1 MASSV
6 LKPQVK
12 TNPLRKGGKMR
23 PQRYTDEMVKEY
35 LGKGY
40 WTETTYADLFER
52 NAKECPEKEAF
63 VDDSG
68 NRFTWAEANQAV
80 NRLALKL
87 VELGFNKDDTFVI
100 QLPNRV
106 EIILL
111 RIACEKAG
119 VISVPVVRTL
129 RHDEIGYILK
139 LAETK
144 GYVGLWKFR
153 DFDYW
158 QMIQELRP
166 DLPALKHL
174 FFCGDEIPEAGISI
188 KEILATPLE
197 EKYSLSHIKKR
208 QVLVDEVAWIEL
220 STGTTGFPKVIE
232 TPMALATS
240 VSPSHMAKIKMTG
253 FDVACAFAP
262 VSGAGRGLGRFTPF
276 VAAKGVLMEHF
287 EAENAFKLIE
297 KEKISI
303 PMVVPA
309 QLAMML
315 QNENYTKYD
324 LSSLRVFQVAGAP
337 LPPHVAEE
345 VEKRF
350 KCLVINHY
358 GGMDAG
364 SLTSVSAD
372 DPVEVRRFS
381 VGKPHPGNE
390 IKLLDDEGKEV
401 SMGEVGTIHF
411 RGPTSVGGYF
421 KDPEMTK
428 QAWGS
433 GWFNMGD
440 LGKFDEQGNLYI
452 VGRKKDI
459 IIRGGFNIYP
469 TEIESILMTHPKVE
483 AVSVVGYPDSI
494 MGEKACAYVVPK
506 KGQTFTIDEMVSYF
520 RERKV
525 NPNKTPERL
534 EIIEKMPLVADMKL
548 DKKVLKEDI
557 LNKIKSQGK
566 PS

>member
-1 MASSV
+1 
-6 LKPQVK
+6 
-12 TNPLRKGGKMR
+12 MR
-23 PQRYTDEMVKEY
+23 PQRYTNEMVKEY
-35 LGKGY
+35 LDKGY

-52 NAKECPEKEAF
+52 NAKEYPSKEAF

-68 NRFTWAEANQAV
+68 NRFTWAEANQAI

-87 VELGFNKDDTFVI
+87 VELGFSKDDTLMI

-111 RIACEKAG
+111 RVACEKAG
-119 VISVPVVRTL
+119 IISIPVVRTL

-166 DLPALKHL
+166 GLPALKHI
-174 FFCGDEIPEAGISI
+174 FFCGDEIPEGGISV

-197 EKYSLSHIKKR
+197 KQYSVDDLKKR
-208 QVLVDEVAWIEL
+208 QIRVDEVAWIEL
-220 STGTTGFPKVIE
+220 STGTTGFPKVIQ

-253 FDVACAFAP
+253 DDVACAFAP
-262 VSGAGRGLGRFTPF
+262 ISGAGRGLARFTPF

-287 EAENAFKLIE
+287 DAEDAFKLIE
-297 KEKISI
+297 KERISI

-315 QNENYTKYD
+315 QNANYNKYD
-324 LSSLRVFQVAGAP
+324 LKSLRVFQVAGAP
-337 LPPHVAEE
+337 LPPHIAEK
-345 VEKRF
+345 VETRF
-350 KCLVINHY
+350 KCLVVNHY

-381 VGKPHPGNE
+381 VGKAHPGNE
-390 IKLLDDEGKEV
+390 IKLLDDNGKEV
-401 SMGEVGTIHF
+401 KPGEVGAVYF
-411 RGPTSVGGYF
+411 KGPTSVGGYY

-428 QAWGS
+428 EAWGPN
-433 GWFNMGD
+433 GFNMGD
-440 LGKFDEQGNLYI
+440 LAKFDEKGNLYI

-459 IIRGGFNIYP
+459 IIRGGFNVYP
-469 TEIESILMTHPKVE
+469 AEVEAILVTHPKVE
-483 AVSVVGYPDSI
+483 AAAVVGYPDPI
-494 MGEKACAYVVPK
+494 MGERACAYVVVK
-506 KGQTFTIDEMVSYF
+506 KGETFTFEEMGAYF
-520 RERKV
+520 KERKI
-525 NPNKTPERL
+525 NLNKTPERL

-557 LNKIKSQGK
+557 LNKVKSEGK
-566 PS
+566 AS